1 MKKLTSE
8 EKQDLKL
15 QGILN
20 QKQEGFYAIRYLSK
34 VGYFKAE
41 EMIAL
46 SEIAKLY
53 GNGELSLTSRLTIEI
68 PYVKE
73 ENIQKVIEFS
83 KENGLRIGGA
93 GKTVRA
99 VVTCK
104 GTVCKHGLIDTR
116 KIGEVFEEY
125 FLGKSVPAKFK
136 IGVFGCI
143 NSYGKAQSNDFAIIP
158 TINLD
163 DKEIEFLVFI
173 GGRAGRKSRKA
184 EPMKRRFKEEELIK
198 LLECTIESYN
208 KLASGKERLA
218 EVIER
223 IGVEKFERDLI
234 CKFEKR

>member
-1 MKKLTSE
+1 MNKLTVE
-8 EKQDLKL
+8 EKQCLKE

-20 QKQEGFYAIRYLSK
+20 QKQEEFYAIRYLSK

-41 EMIAL
+41 EMRDLAD
-46 SEIAKLY
+46 IAKEY

-68 PYVKE
+68 PYIKE
-73 ENIQKVIEFS
+73 EDIKKVIEVS
-83 KENGLRIGGA
+83 KEKGLRIGGA

-116 KIGEVFEEY
+116 RIGEVFEEK
-125 FLGKSVPAKFK
+125 FLGEKVPAKFK

-143 NSYGKAQSNDFAIIP
+143 NSYGKAQSNDFAVIP
-158 TINLD
+158 TVNINS
-163 DKEIEFLVFI
+163 KEIEFLVFI

-184 EPMKRRFKEEELIK
+184 EPMKRKFKENELTR
-198 LLECTIESYN
+198 LLKCTIDYYN
-208 KLASGKERLA
+208 EAANGKERLA

-223 IGVEKFERDLI
+223 IGTINFERSLI
-234 CKFEKR
+234 YRFNRI